1 LTEAGGHPR
10 HRLSPRLN
18 SPIRLSIATAL
29 LDAGKVEFA
38 YIRDLVEITDAHL
51 SKQIALMEA
60 DSLLRVQKGYVG
72 RRPRTWLSL
81 TAKGRRVLAEHL
93 DALAE
98 ITRSASQ
105 DADPAARPGARV

>member
-1 LTEAGGHPR
+1 LNEGGGHPR

-18 SPIRLSIATAL
+18 SPIRLSIAAAL
-29 LDAGKVEFA
+29 LDVDKVEFA

-60 DSLLRVQKGYVG
+60 DSLLQVQKGYVG

-81 TAKGRRVLAEHL
+81 TAKGRRVLADHL

-98 ITRSASQ
+98 ITHSTSP
-105 DADPAARPGARV
+105 DGVPAARD